1 MSNKLFN
8 NRYNKPAALTECQGA
23 QFKSA
28 GYDFYVSYKEWKE
41 DLGIYLSAGFPTTR
55 DTLSTHLAAIK
66 NRDTVEL
73 EITEL

>member
-8 NRYNKPAALTECQGA
+8 NRYNKHVALTECQCA

-55 DTLSTHLAAIK
+55 DALSAHLVAIK
-66 NRDTVEL
+66 NRDAVEL

>member
-8 NRYNKPAALTECQGA
+8 NRYNKPAALTECQCA
-23 QFKSA
+23 QFESA
-28 GYDFYVSYKEWKE
+28 VSYKEWKE

-55 DTLSTHLAAIK
+55 DALSAHLVAIK

>member
-1 MSNKLFN
+1 MSDTLLKY
-8 NRYNKPAALTECQGA
+8 RYNAPAMLTECQYI

-55 DTLSTHLAAIK
+55 DALSAHLVAIK

>member
-41 DLGIYLSAGFPTTR
+41 DLGIYLSTGFPTTR
-55 DTLSTHLAAIK
+55 DALSTHLAAIK

>member
-1 MSNKLFN
+1 M
-8 NRYNKPAALTECQGA
+8 
-23 QFKSA
+23 A

-55 DTLSTHLAAIK
+55 DTLSTHLVAIK